1 MKRLTY
7 DGIRICKKVAI
18 IFNHDGKA
26 AFDRMIPSVGPVALR
41 RLGASENSV
50 KALLSSLEHMKYRL
64 RTALGISEDSFNN
77 VQYWVLGTTLQGSGA
92 SQSQWLAIACMILG
106 AISKRSPGLSFS
118 NPRRTRSQSRAAETY
133 VNDTELFLAIDI
145 KITSPSSGNGG
156 YSTVLGTVVIHHRR
170 SFGVVRKVLF
180 CGSGLEIL

>member
-1 MKRLTY
+1 MVLQIVFGHRKTISPWQWGSRPNRSSSDAITMKRLTY

-18 IFNHDGKA
+18 IFNNDGKA
-26 AFDRMIPSVGPVALR
+26 AFDRMIPSVSPVALR

-77 VQYWVLGTTLQGSGA
+77 VQDWVLGTTLQGSGA

-118 NPRRTRSQSRAAETY
+118 NPRRTRSQSRAAY
-133 VNDTELFLAIDI
+133 
-145 KITSPSSGNGG
+145 
-156 YSTVLGTVVIHHRR
+156 
-170 SFGVVRKVLF
+170 
-180 CGSGLEIL
+180 